1 MEIKAALQH
10 LVDGESLSRDAMRDV
25 MTAVMS
31 GEATP
36 AQIGALLVA
45 LRMKG
50 ETIDE
55 IAGAAEVMR
64 NLATRVR
71 VDQEHLVDLVGT
83 GGDGANL
90 FNVSTASTFVVAA
103 AGGRVAK
110 HGNRSVSSSSGSSDV
125 LEVLGA
131 PLDLT
136 PEQIA
141 RCIDEVGVGFMFAP
155 AHHGA
160 MKHAVGPRKDLG
172 MRTLFNIL
180 GPMTN
185 PAHVERQVMGVFSA
199 DLCQPIAEALNKLG
213 SRHALVVHSDD
224 GLDEISIAAPTAVWE
239 MRDGAVERFHIDPA
253 DYGHAHE
260 SLEGLTVE
268 TALQSADLIKQAL
281 GAKSKEQITLA
292 DTTVAKAQSIIAL
305 NAGAGL
311 YVAGI
316 SATLREGIA
325 LADDV
330 MASGQ
335 ALDKLETFA
344 AFSHGLKA
352 DPL

>member
-1 MEIKAALQH
+1 MEIKAALEH
-10 LVDGESLSRDAMRDV
+10 LVDGDSLPREAMRDV

-71 VDQEHLVDLVGT
+71 VKQEHLIDLVGT

-125 LEVLGA
+125 LEVLGV

-199 DLCQPIAEALNKLG
+199 DLCQPIAEALIKLG

-239 MRDGAVERFHIDPA
+239 MRDGVVERFHIDPA

-268 TALQSADLIKQAL
+268 TAQQSADLIKQAL

-311 YVAGI
+311 YVSGI

-344 AFSHGLKA
+344 AFSYGLKA